1 LTIIFTLSLI
11 LMPNKIFLDAAYA
24 IALSSS
30 KDIHHVRA
38 AQLAGKLRG
47 ERTKLVTTRAVMLE
61 IR

>member
-1 LTIIFTLSLI
+1 
-11 LMPNKIFLDAAYA
+11 MPNKIFLDAAYA